1 MASTARPG
9 MTNSGSDAARLR
21 IPAAT
26 FFMAMPR
33 TAPSY
38 ALYATAW
45 LLLVPL
51 QPAAMVAFGV
61 LAATA
66 SLFFLVSLG
75 WHVSLS
81 AYLLELVL
89 TMPFLYVLACGR
101 TLDPA
106 ICRSSLRLVNAAL
119 AVMSVISLIGQG
131 FPFLLPYR
139 DFLPD
144 FYSAGYGMG
153 GGKIV
158 TVVGFFGLLVELVAR
173 KPGPRRGKDRRILHG
188 LIAGVNFL
196 APSYILG
203 IVAGFVAIAVYAPR
217 KWWLFLILMAAIS
230 AVAGYVLY
238 RIAGLHMGATVQFEH
253 VPKVYA
259 LLITFDAF
267 QDHPLAMLTGFGLGQ
282 FSSEPAL
289 WVGPSAEVLSSFTPP
304 QIPGLFPAEAHLTYM
319 APVLT
324 AWGDNHWILS
334 SSFNKPYSSLSV
346 LLAEWGLP
354 ASAIL
359 YGLMWWRFV
368 SSGTCGRGSLALFIF
383 TVTLFALDLWHDS
396 PWFGTGLLMA
406 TGALATGTEP
416 ALRRWRKGAPHPAR
430 GVQPATPGAVGA

>member
-1 MASTARPG
+1 
-9 MTNSGSDAARLR
+9 
-21 IPAAT
+21 
-26 FFMAMPR
+26 MPR

-45 LLLVPL
+45 LLMVPL
-51 QPAAMVAFGV
+51 QPAAMVAFGA

-158 TVVGFFGLLVELVAR
+158 TVIGFFGLVVELFASNS
-173 KPGPRRGKDRRILHG
+173 GAGRGGNGRILHG
-188 LIAGVNFL
+188 IIAGINFL

-203 IVAGFVAIAVYAPR
+203 IVAGFAAIAVYAPR
-217 KWWLFLILMAAIS
+217 KWWLLLIVLAAVS
-230 AVAGYVLY
+230 AIGGYILY
-238 RIAGLHMGATVQFEH
+238 RVTGLHMGAAVQLEH
-253 VPKVYA
+253 APKIYA
-259 LLITFDAF
+259 LLITFGALS
-267 QDHPLAMLTGFGLGQ
+267 DHPLTMLTGLGLGQ

-304 QIPGLFPAEAHLTYM
+304 AIPGLFPAEAHLAYM
-319 APVLT
+319 APILT

-334 SSFNKPYSSLSV
+334 SSFNKPYSSLS
-346 LLAEWGLP
+346 
-354 ASAIL
+354 
-359 YGLMWWRFV
+359 
-368 SSGTCGRGSLALFIF
+368 
-383 TVTLFALDLWHDS
+383 
-396 PWFGTGLLMA
+396 
-406 TGALATGTEP
+406 
-416 ALRRWRKGAPHPAR
+416 
-430 GVQPATPGAVGA
+430 